1 MLYGPNLAHKFLRV
15 IEIYPIKK
23 KFIKLPSA
31 ILIKGSFLDFF
42 HIILKEVI
50 YP

>member
-23 KFIKLPSA
+23 KIHKITVGHFD
-31 ILIKGSFLDFF
+31 KGEFF
-42 HIILKEVI
+42 GFFPHNS
-50 YP
+50 